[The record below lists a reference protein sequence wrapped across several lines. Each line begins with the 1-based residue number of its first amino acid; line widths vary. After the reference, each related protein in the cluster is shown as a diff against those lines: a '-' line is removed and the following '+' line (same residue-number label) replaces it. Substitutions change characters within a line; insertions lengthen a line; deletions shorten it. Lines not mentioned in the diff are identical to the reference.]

1 MDVLKEGMSGR
12 DITELQTRL
21 RDSGFPPG
29 AIDGVF
35 GPGTEA
41 AVLAFQSSKGLLA
54 DGIVG
59 ARTAL
64 ALGIAASDAPAP
76 PGMPG
81 ITVALVSK
89 MFPVTPLRNISEN
102 LPVVLTALEQ
112 AELTTVP
119 IVLAALATI
128 RAETEGFVP
137 LDEGE
142 SRFNTSP
149 GGVPF
154 DLYDHRTD
162 LGNTGPPDGAN
173 YKGRGFIQLTGRSN
187 YEKFGPII
195 GVPTLATNPEQAN
208 TPGIAAQLLAAFIKD
223 KEVAIKSALQRND
236 LATARKLVNGGS
248 NGLDRFSD
256 AYRIG
261 LALMQV

>member
-1 MDVLKEGMSGR
+1 MDVLREGMSGP
-12 DITELQTRL
+12 DVTDLQTRL
-21 RDSGFPPG
+21 RDCGFPPG

-59 ARTAL
+59 ERTAL
-64 ALGIAASDAPAP
+64 ALGFAASGAPAP

-81 ITVALVSK
+81 ITVATVSK
-89 MFPVTPLRNISEN
+89 MFPVTPLRNISAN
-102 LPVVLTALEQ
+102 LPVVLTALQQ
-112 AELTTVP
+112 ANLTTVP
-119 IVLAALATI
+119 IVLASLATI

-149 GGVPF
+149 AGAPF

-173 YKGRGFIQLTGRSN
+173 YKGRGFIQLTGRAN

-208 TPGIAAQLLAAFIKD
+208 TPGIAAQLLAAFVKD
-223 KEVAIKSALQRND
+223 KEIAIKSALQRND
-236 LATARKLVNGGS
+236 LAADRKLVNGGS
-248 NGLDRFSD
+248 NGLDRFTD
-256 AYRIG
+256 AYTIG
-261 LALMQV
+261 LGLVQA